1 MLPTIEYHI
10 RLLDQ
15 PTAPPV
21 MIIDFHTHIFPPSMR
36 NSRAEYLLRDATMA
50 SLFTS
55 PEAAMASAEEL
66 IAAMDRARVDAS
78 VVLGMGW
85 TDPDVAR
92 EANDY
97 LIESAARFPGR
108 LIPFCSVNPAWG
120 EQALI
125 EVERCALAGV
135 KGVGELHPDTQ
146 GFRLSDIRLM
156 APLVEVVQFHS
167 IILLTHSSEP
177 VGHHY
182 PGKGSATPSELMALI
197 EAFPK
202 LSLVCAHWGGGLP
215 FYSLMPEVRTAL
227 ANTYFDTAAS
237 PLLYSHDLFSLGP
250 KLVDPGSL
258 LLGSDFPLLE
268 PGRLIQQVNDASLDV
283 EERNA
288 ILGDNAQR
296 LLNLT
301 GRPSPGHSQV
311 R

>member
-1 MLPTIEYHI
+1 
-10 RLLDQ
+10 
-15 PTAPPV
+15 

-36 NSRAEYLLRDATMA
+36 NSRAEYLRRDATIA
-50 SLFTS
+50 TLFTN

-78 VVLGMGW
+78 GGLGMGW
-85 TDPDVAR
+85 MDPDVAR

-108 LIPFCSVNPAWG
+108 LIPFCAVNPAWG

-156 APLVEVVQFHS
+156 APLVEVVRLHS

-197 EAFPK
+197 EAFPE
-202 LSLVCAHWGGGLP
+202 LPLVCAHWGGGLP

-237 PLLYSHDLFSLGP
+237 PLLYGP
-250 KLVDPGSL
+250 EVFGAAAGLNVTDRVRFGTA
-258 LLGSDFPLLE
+258 FHHIRHRLLE
-268 PGRLIQQVNDASLDV
+268 Y
-283 EERNA
+283 
-288 ILGDNAQR
+288 
-296 LLNLT
+296 
-301 GRPSPGHSQV
+301 HW
-311 R
+311 

>member
-1 MLPTIEYHI
+1 
-10 RLLDQ
+10 
-15 PTAPPV
+15 

-36 NSRAEYLLRDATMA
+36 NSRADYLRRDATLA
-50 SLFTS
+50 TLFTN
-55 PEAAMASAEEL
+55 PGAAMASAEEL
-66 IAAMDRARVDAS
+66 IAAMDRARVDAA

-97 LIESAARFPGR
+97 LIKSAARFPGR

-125 EVERCALAGV
+125 EVERCALAGA
-135 KGVGELHPDTQ
+135 KGIGELHPDTQ
-146 GFRLSDIRLM
+146 GFLLSDVRLM
-156 APLVEVVQFHS
+156 APLVEVAQSHS
-167 IILLTHSSEP
+167 LILLTHSSEP

-197 EAFPK
+197 EAFPE
-202 LSLVCAHWGGGLP
+202 LPLVCAHWGGGLP

-227 ANTYFDTAAS
+227 SNTYFDTAAS
-237 PLLYSHDLFSLGP
+237 PLLYSQDLFSLGP
-250 KLVDPGSL
+250 RLVDLGSI
-258 LLGSDFPLLE
+258 LLGSDYPLLE
-268 PGRLIQQVNDASLDV
+268 PERLVQQVNNASLSV

-301 GRPSPGHSQV
+301 SRPNPGHPQAE
-311 R
+311 

>member
-1 MLPTIEYHI
+1 
-10 RLLDQ
+10 
-15 PTAPPV
+15 

-36 NSRAEYLLRDATMA
+36 NSRAEYLRRDATLA
-50 SLFTS
+50 TLFTD
-55 PEAAMASAEEL
+55 PRAAMASAEEL
-66 IAAMDRARVDAS
+66 IAAMDRAQVDAA

-85 TDPDVAR
+85 TDQEVAR

-97 LIESAARFPGR
+97 LIESAARYPGR

-120 EQALI
+120 KQALI
-125 EVERCALAGV
+125 EVERCALAGA

-156 APLVEVVQFHS
+156 SPLIEVIRS
-167 IILLTHSSEP
+167 LDLILLTHASEP

-197 EAFPK
+197 EAFPE
-202 LSLVCAHWGGGLP
+202 LPLVCAHWGGGLP

-250 KLVDPGSL
+250 RLVDPGSI

-268 PGRLIQQVNDASLDV
+268 PDRLVQQVTDASLSI

-296 LLNLT
+296 LLKLP
-301 GRPSPGHSQV
+301 GRSSPGHSQAK
-311 R
+311 